1 MRTLPSS
8 FFEQQVLLKLVC
20 TMRATF
26 VAHFTLFDFV
36 ILIVFG
42 EE

>member
-8 FFEQQVLLKLVC
+8 LFEQQVLLKVAC

-26 VAHFTLFDFV
+26 VAHFTLFDF
-36 ILIVFG
+36 IIRIVFG
-42 EE
+42 GE